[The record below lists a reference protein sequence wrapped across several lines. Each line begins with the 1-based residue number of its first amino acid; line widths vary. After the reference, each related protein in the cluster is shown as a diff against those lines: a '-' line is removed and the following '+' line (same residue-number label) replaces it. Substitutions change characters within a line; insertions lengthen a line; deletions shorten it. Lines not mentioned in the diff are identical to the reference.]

1 MRVLFYHSD
10 GVWSGSARVFAATAR
25 VLATRG
31 YQVLYACP
39 PDSEVEER
47 VARSGVE
54 VVPIETRGAWAP
66 ESRRL
71 RRVLVE
77 RFVEAV
83 FVHTEREH
91 LVAAAATRWAE
102 RGAVVRRTPAGGV
115 LEYGASSRLALR
127 LASGGFLFT
136 SEGER
141 QRAPRSARALD
152 PLVADLGVDVSA
164 YDAVQPA
171 APRSLGVDG
180 GERLLV
186 CVCDPRARARAAT
199 VLRSVAMLAPRH
211 PELRLVLVG
220 QGSDHE
226 DLRMHAAALGIT
238 PVVRHL
244 GQREDE
250 VAVLRAAD
258 IGWVIADHDDA
269 ALGVLD
275 FMALRVPVLA
285 DRGTVSERYVADAIT
300 GTLLQPADAPATA
313 AIVAR
318 LLAHDR
324 RRTAMGNAGRT
335 RVARDFTEAAM
346 VDGVQ
351 RALDA
356 ARDRTSW
363 VV

>member
-1 MRVLFYHSD
+1 M
-10 GVWSGSARVFAATAR
+10 FAATAR
-25 VLATRG
+25 ALAARG
-31 YQVLYACP
+31 YQVTYACP

-47 VARSGVE
+47 VARSGIE
-54 VVPIETRGAWAP
+54 VVPLETGGAWSA

-102 RGAVVRRTPAGGV
+102 RGAVVRRTPAGAV
-115 LEYGASSRLALR
+115 LGYGASSRLALR

-152 PLVADLGVDVSA
+152 PVVADLGVDVSA
-164 YDAVQPA
+164 YDAVRVA
-171 APRSLGVDG
+171 DPRSLGVDG
-180 GERLLV
+180 GERLLI
-186 CVCDPRARARAAT
+186 CVCDAGARVRAAT
-199 VLRSVAMLAPRH
+199 VLRTVAMLAPRH

-220 QGSDHE
+220 PGSDHE

-238 PVVRHL
+238 SIVRHL

-250 VAVLRAAD
+250 VSVLRAAD
-258 IGWVIADHDDA
+258 LGWVIADHDDA
-269 ALGVLD
+269 ALGALD
-275 FMALRVPVLA
+275 FMAMRVPVLA
-285 DRGTVSERYVADAIT
+285 DRGTVSERYVADGIT

-313 AIVAR
+313 AIIAT
-318 LLAHDR
+318 LLAHDPR
-324 RRTAMGNAGRT
+324 RAAMGNAGRT
-335 RVARDFTEAAM
+335 RVAREFPETEM

-356 ARDRTSW
+356 ARDRTRW